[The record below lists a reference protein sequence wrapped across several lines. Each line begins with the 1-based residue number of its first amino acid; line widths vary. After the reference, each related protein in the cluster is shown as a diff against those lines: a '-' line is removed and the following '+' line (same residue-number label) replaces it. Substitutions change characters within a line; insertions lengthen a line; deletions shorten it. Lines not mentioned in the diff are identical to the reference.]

1 MVKEKLL
8 IFGQKL
14 SEVLRTQ
21 DLYVIGMS
29 SIYMVL
35 CLVFFTSLT
44 GAVPLLLL
52 NLFLICTTILIA
64 INASRRDDIPFIRI
78 LGIFYCIP
86 IVPIMFSQVFSFI
99 PLVNPHDYDTMLIA
113 WDRAIFGTDPTKF
126 LLKFQHP
133 IITEATQFAYML
145 YFFHGIILGIEMY
158 CAGRIKEVHK
168 LIRLTVFGIF
178 ASYLL
183 YFIAPAIGPRF
194 TLHDYFQTNAELPG
208 LFITEYARA
217 FIDAGDGIPKGSLT
231 PELFVHRN
239 CMPSGHTMITLLNLI
254 LVFRFR
260 SRLKWFFFIFSVLL
274 IYATVYQRY
283 HYVVDVMAGIL
294 CCFIALWV
302 EPKIHRLFV
311 RKKWVIEVE

>member
-1 MVKEKLL
+1 MVKTLL

-14 SEVLRTQ
+14 SEVLRSQ

-29 SIYMVL
+29 GIYMML

-52 NLFLICTTILIA
+52 NVFLISTTILIA
-64 INASRRDDIPFIRI
+64 INASRRNDIPFIRI

-86 IVPIMFSQVFSFI
+86 IVPIMFNQVFNFI
-99 PLVNPHDYDTMLIA
+99 PFVNPHDYDSMLIA

-126 LLKFQHP
+126 LLQFQNP
-133 IITEATQFAYML
+133 FLTEITQFAYML

-178 ASYLL
+178 TSYLL

-194 TLHDYFQTNAELPG
+194 TVHDYFQTNAELPG

-274 IYATVYQRY
+274 IFATVYQRY
-283 HYVVDVMAGIL
+283 HYVVDVMAGII
-294 CCFIALWV
+294 CCFTVLWL
-302 EPKIHRLFV
+302 EPKIHNFFV